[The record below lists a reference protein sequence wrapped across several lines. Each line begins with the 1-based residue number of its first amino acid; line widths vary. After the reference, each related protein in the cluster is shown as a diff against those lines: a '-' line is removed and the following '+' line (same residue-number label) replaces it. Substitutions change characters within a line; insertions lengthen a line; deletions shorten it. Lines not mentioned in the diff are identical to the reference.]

1 MMIQV
6 PIALKILIYNG
17 FVRLQAHQ
25 MDHCSTKIL
34 INGLIYHTTY
44 TGWSFC
50 VSFFGNKWSNQRL
63 ASDRRRVRQMV
74 QLFIR
79 ASTLLVSD
87 WRVPTNERGELFRS
101 LYLVKRANYE
111 TFNWEKHFTFD
122 TVPNVNIAML
132 YITIGYQCSL

>member
-44 TGWSFC
+44 TG
-50 VSFFGNKWSNQRL
+50 
-63 ASDRRRVRQMV
+63 
-74 QLFIR
+74 
-79 ASTLLVSD
+79 
-87 WRVPTNERGELFRS
+87 
-101 LYLVKRANYE
+101 
-111 TFNWEKHFTFD
+111 
-122 TVPNVNIAML
+122 
-132 YITIGYQCSL
+132 